1 VTGVLRDGDVNGQLA
16 FAAAGWRERGA
27 ASTLVAD
34 LLKKPAEGG
43 ASCDKK
49 ATDGLPQRGMAL

>member
-1 VTGVLRDGDVNGQLA
+1 VTGCFVTADVNGRLA
-16 FAAAGWRERGA
+16 FVAAEGQERGA

-34 LLKKPAEGG
+34 LLKKPAERD

-49 ATDGLPQRGMAL
+49 ATASLPQRGIVL